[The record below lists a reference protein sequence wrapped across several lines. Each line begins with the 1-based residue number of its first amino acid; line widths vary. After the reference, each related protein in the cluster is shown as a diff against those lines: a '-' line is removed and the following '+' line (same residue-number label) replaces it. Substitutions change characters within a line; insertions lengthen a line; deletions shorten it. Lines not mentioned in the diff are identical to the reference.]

1 MPAKAKA
8 KKNQDKAEGHPDL
21 PSPTKGEISA
31 ACDDPQ
37 EIALTAGDLTKSTS
51 ADTKPKG
58 GKRAKKNVEE
68 AKQPP
73 AGKKVVKRNRT
84 NLQDAKLIA
93 MCEQLGIDINNIDPN
108 DQELKAIL
116 QAACGGEESDKES
129 DSPAPKRKVVAKD
142 AEDEEEFQERGDDM
156 SDSELAKAMKAA
168 GSDEEDSD
176 REESKVAPQKK
187 RDVKKTNKVEDDK
200 KKSKKEVK
208 DAPPVM
214 GGKKAEDKP
223 KNN

>member
-1 MPAKAKA
+1 
-8 KKNQDKAEGHPDL
+8 
-21 PSPTKGEISA
+21 
-31 ACDDPQ
+31 
-37 EIALTAGDLTKSTS
+37 
-51 ADTKPKG
+51 
-58 GKRAKKNVEE
+58 
-68 AKQPP
+68 
-73 AGKKVVKRNRT
+73 
-84 NLQDAKLIA
+84 
-93 MCEQLGIDINNIDPN
+93 
-108 DQELKAIL
+108 L

-200 KKSKKEVK
+200 KKSRKEVK